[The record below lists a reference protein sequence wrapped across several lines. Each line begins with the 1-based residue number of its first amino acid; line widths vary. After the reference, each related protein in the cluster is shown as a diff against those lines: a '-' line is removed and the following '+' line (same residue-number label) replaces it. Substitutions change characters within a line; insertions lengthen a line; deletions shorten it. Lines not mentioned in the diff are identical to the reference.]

1 MENSKIVVNQGPQE
15 LVIGK
20 PDMTLDI
27 SGLLCPFT
35 SYETVQVLKMLNGG
49 QLLEVI
55 TTDRSSALETIPAA
69 LRRRNLEFAVLE
81 RGNDSWIIRVRQGSG
96 KTELFPK
103 KPTSEGKT
111 Y

>member
-1 MENSKIVVNQGPQE
+1 METPKLLLSQGPEE
-15 LVIGK
+15 LITKK

-27 SGLLCPFT
+27 SGLVCPFT

-69 LRRRNLEFAVLE
+69 LRRRSLEFAVLE
-81 RGNDSWIIRVRQGSG
+81 RDSSSWIIRVR
-96 KTELFPK
+96 KTTATAELF
-103 KPTSEGKT
+103 TQRQV
-111 Y
+111 